1 MCEFA
6 YNQYFFEKEGA
17 VLDSLQL
24 VLIIITFTLIF
35 LIWHVTLQNQFRETV
50 PTKKTK
56 KTVLRIFDQFFLEV
70 VECSFMS

>member
-50 PTKKTK
+50 PTKKK

>member
-35 LIWHVTLQNQFRETV
+35 LIWHVTLQNRFRETV
-50 PTKKTK
+50 PTKKK
-56 KTVLRIFDQFFLEV
+56 KKQYCEFLINFFWRWLSV
-70 VECSFMS
+70 RL

>member
-24 VLIIITFTLIF
+24 DLIIITFTLIF

-50 PTKKTK
+50 PTKKK
-56 KTVLRIFDQFFLEV
+56 KNSIANF
-70 VECSFMS
+70 

>member
-50 PTKKTK
+50 PTKKN